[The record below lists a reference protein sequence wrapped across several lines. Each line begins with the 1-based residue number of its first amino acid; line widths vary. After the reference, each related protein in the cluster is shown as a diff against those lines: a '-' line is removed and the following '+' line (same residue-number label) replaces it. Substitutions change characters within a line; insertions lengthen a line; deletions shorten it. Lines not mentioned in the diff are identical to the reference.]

1 MISRAAKHPVQ
12 TKQTSHAASA
22 GKKSA
27 AAKKKP
33 TTKAPAKQAK
43 STFSAGHAQKKP
55 AATHAASA
63 AAVHVPAGWHKYSP
77 EEGAKAMKDVIEN
90 GDGLSLE
97 LGHGQSVG
105 LDSSDY
111 TSLVKSG
118 ALTLYKNPKEDRGD
132 PDDDTGKLGPWM
144 PGYHLTLNRSGA
156 LATVATQLESLLKS
170 SAEISKSLDG
180 GLEKFHNTV
189 HAARVNNVTVG
200 SPELAKI
207 KEEVRAALPQG
218 QAVVAAFDEANTK
231 WQAKAK
237 AIESSLLG
245 SDEKKFLTDALTT
258 NAPKSQGGLGIDP
271 QLVKDIITSDHAIL
285 SRPEVFSVDP
295 GFDGLRVIVDTP
307 TVVKNDSSMQG
318 YANDLAKLLKDKG
331 VKTPVEVERNIS
343 DTTVAELAAKS
354 VLVPVIGVEGLAQYG
369 EGNNEISIGVHQ
381 ANFEA
386 AKKLEP
392 QLQAFADKYAAPGRH
407 PKVVV
412 EAVTY

>member
-1 MISRAAKHPVQ
+1 M
-12 TKQTSHAASA
+12 
-22 GKKSA
+22 KSI
-27 AAKKKP
+27 
-33 TTKAPAKQAK
+33 
-43 STFSAGHAQKKP
+43 
-55 AATHAASA
+55 
-63 AAVHVPAGWHKYSP
+63 
-77 EEGAKAMKDVIEN
+77 IEN

-118 ALTLYKNPKEDRGD
+118 AVTLYKNPKEDRGD

-144 PGYHLTLNRSGA
+144 PGYHLTLNRNGP
-156 LATVATQLESLLKS
+156 LATVATQLESLLTS
-170 SAEISKSLDG
+170 SASISKSLDG

-207 KEEVRAALPQG
+207 KDEVRAALPQG

-237 AIESSLLG
+237 AIGNSPLG
-245 SDEKKFLTDALTT
+245 SDEKKFVTDALTT

-295 GFDGLRVIVDTP
+295 GFDGLRIIVDTP
-307 TVVKNDSSMQG
+307 TVVKNGSSMQG
-318 YANDLAKLLKDKG
+318 YATDLAKLLTDKG

-343 DTTVAELAAKS
+343 DTTVAELAAKQ

-369 EGNNEISIGVHQ
+369 EGNDQISIGVHQ

-392 QLQAFADKYAAPGRH
+392 QLQAFADKFAAPGRH

-412 EAVTY
+412 EAVSY